1 MIVSLSWKNIW
12 RNKGRSLLIIVAV
25 SVGISLGSFINAFQW
40 GIMEQRIN
48 TVVANELSH
57 IQIHRYDFDLEDLSY
72 KPFEYDQSFIKEL
85 ESSENVKAVSERMIL
100 GGMISSARGNL
111 PVRILAVNP
120 EKEGGICNIQSEIIE
135 GSFFNNL
142 KKNEIVIGEALA
154 KKLGV
159 KMKSKLIIH
168 FHDEHNEDH
177 IGAFRVVGIYEK
189 NNDQLE
195 KLQVYV
201 NQEVVQGAK
210 FLNANTISEIA
221 VLLKGSELLPITL
234 AQLKESQKDLKVQSW
249 AELMPELANS
259 LVMFEQIQLII
270 MAIVMLALAFGIVNT
285 MMMAVLERT
294 KEIGM
299 LMAIGVK
306 RLQIGTMFFL
316 ESLFLSL
323 IGLPFGL
330 FITYLLSSY
339 FGSQGI
345 NLEQFSEGINS
356 FGFDSMVYPIMKKE
370 FYLSISGV
378 VFFIS
383 MIASLFPFFKAIKQN
398 PVEALKT
405 S

>member
-1 MIVSLSWKNIW
+1 
-12 RNKGRSLLIIVAV
+12 
-25 SVGISLGSFINAFQW
+25 
-40 GIMEQRIN
+40 
-48 TVVANELSH
+48 
-57 IQIHRYDFDLEDLSY
+57 
-72 KPFEYDQSFIKEL
+72 
-85 ESSENVKAVSERMIL
+85 
-100 GGMISSARGNL
+100 
-111 PVRILAVNP
+111 
-120 EKEGGICNIQSEIIE
+120 
-135 GSFFNNL
+135 
-142 KKNEIVIGEALA
+142 
-154 KKLGV
+154 
-159 KMKSKLIIH
+159 
-168 FHDEHNEDH
+168 
-177 IGAFRVVGIYEK
+177 
-189 NNDQLE
+189 
-195 KLQVYV
+195 
-201 NQEVVQGAK
+201 
-210 FLNANTISEIA
+210 
-221 VLLKGSELLPITL
+221 
-234 AQLKESQKDLKVQSW
+234 
-249 AELMPELANS
+249 
-259 LVMFEQIQLII
+259 
-270 MAIVMLALAFGIVNT
+270 MLALAFGIVNT